1 MELAQKEKA
10 ARLQE
15 AVINSSVEALS
26 KVCDEFGEVEMTAPA
41 LGLACRFRGLDAVKM
56 LVQKGASFDFPSTTE
71 IEETYNCYV
80 GKKHKNYR
88 TNYSV
93 YLLKAFGEDLMIFC
107 LTGMTMERCARRTDG
122 EELPFLSDAERVEVL
137 RYLLENR
144 ERIAFFPEELLFY
157 AIFFGDT
164 ALTEELKKNDIGIS
178 QKRVEIITEGA
189 TAMNG
194 YWFEYILLTQHLA
207 DEAYLGVMQQLAA
220 ELSGKLFHYTAN
232 VYEITRHRL
241 VDIRVFEFFF
251 SHFKKEKMN
260 KRTILCGLVD
270 DGLTEALPAVERAG
284 WLDQPRK
291 RDEIIDY
298 ATEKGRTEMLA
309 WLLEYKNRTAD
320 LVLEQEKAD
329 KKMMRELNMAPDSVA
344 ALKKIWSYRKRA
356 DGSLFVTNYKGTDTE
371 VTVPEKFGKGIV
383 TAIGDGAFAGDYSG
397 YNIKATADHIR
408 QHGKITALTLP
419 GTIKSIGASAFEAMC
434 ALKQINMPG
443 GVREIGAYAFEKCTS
458 LEEIR
463 IPENVKEISA
473 YTFSKCCLLEAF
485 TIPEGTREI
494 GQRAFSECSA
504 LKSITIPAS
513 VQKIRKN
520 ALSECINLETIEL
533 NEGVREIDE
542 SAFSDCRSLT
552 SIVIPGT
559 AETIGAYAFSGCRR
573 LEAVQIGA
581 GVKEIHRYAF
591 QHCESLKSIAIPE
604 SVETIGE
611 CAFAYCSRLEEVCIC
626 GEVKKIE
633 AIVFHDCVNL
643 KTIKVLRSIPNRIL
657 GETFERNPGLAVSCP
672 KGSKTEMYCKKK
684 GIRVAHLTDQ

>member
-1 MELAQKEKA
+1 
-10 ARLQE
+10 
-15 AVINSSVEALS
+15 
-26 KVCDEFGEVEMTAPA
+26 
-41 LGLACRFRGLDAVKM
+41 
-56 LVQKGASFDFPSTTE
+56 
-71 IEETYNCYV
+71 
-80 GKKHKNYR
+80 
-88 TNYSV
+88 
-93 YLLKAFGEDLMIFC
+93 
-107 LTGMTMERCARRTDG
+107 DG

-434 ALKQINMPG
+434 ALKQINIPG

-559 AETIGAYAFSGCRR
+559 AETIGADAFSGCRR

-643 KTIKVLRSIPNRIL
+643 KTIKVLQSIPNRIL
-657 GETFERNPGLAVSCP
+657 GETFERHPGLVVSCP

-684 GIRVAHLTDQ
+684 GIRVAYL